1 MNGGISCSHV
11 TKKCFYNTSLRQ
23 FMKREPGTRL
33 NTENILH
40 GDQFDG
46 SGIYTR
52 QKAGSRSFW
61 AEESLVF
68 DTEDT

>member
-1 MNGGISCSHV
+1 
-11 TKKCFYNTSLRQ
+11 
-23 FMKREPGTRL
+23 MKREPGTRL